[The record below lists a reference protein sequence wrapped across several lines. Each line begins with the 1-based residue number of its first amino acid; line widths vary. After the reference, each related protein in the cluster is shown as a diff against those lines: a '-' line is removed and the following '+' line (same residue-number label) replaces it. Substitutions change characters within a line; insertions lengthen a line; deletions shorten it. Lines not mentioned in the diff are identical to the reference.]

1 MLQYVTTDWKPI
13 LENALSK
20 CNNIENKI
28 LEEREKF
35 SGLLEIYP
43 PPSEVFAA
51 FNYFNFNELKVV
63 IIGQDPYHQPN
74 QANGLAFSVKD
85 GIKIPPSLQNIFKEI
100 HNNFDKKYIKPESGN
115 LEYLAKQGVLLINN
129 TLTVRQ
135 GKPNSHLKIWKGF
148 SNIIIREI
156 MKRHNKII
164 FMVWGNNAKKIID
177 NNLMLEYIDNHI
189 FYRSSHPSPLS
200 ANKGGWFNKGYFSK
214 VNESLKEIGKKPISW
229 V

>member
-1 MLQYVTTDWKPI
+1 MLEYVNTDWKPI
-13 LENALSK
+13 LQHALSK
-20 CNNIENKI
+20 CNDIEEKVSD
-28 LEEREKF
+28 ERNRF
-35 SGLLEIYP
+35 TDLLEIYP

-51 FNYFNFNELKVV
+51 FNYFNFNKLKIV
-63 IIGQDPYHQPN
+63 IIGQDPYHQPK

-148 SNIIIREI
+148 STIIIREI
-156 MKRHNKII
+156 MKRQKNVI

-177 NNLMLEYIDNHI
+177 NKLMLEFIDDHI

-200 ANKGGWFNKGYFSK
+200 ANKGGWFYKGYFSK
-214 VNESLKEIGKKPISW
+214 VNKRLIELGKEPIQW
-229 V
+229 I